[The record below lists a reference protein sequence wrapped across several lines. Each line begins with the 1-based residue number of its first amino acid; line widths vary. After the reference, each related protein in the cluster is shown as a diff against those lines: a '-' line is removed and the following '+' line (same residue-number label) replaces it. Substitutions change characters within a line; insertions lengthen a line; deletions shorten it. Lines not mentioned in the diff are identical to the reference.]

1 MTSTLD
7 ATSFREGQRDQWNV
21 AATGWRKW
29 AWQIDR
35 AAQPIRE
42 RLVDLAGL
50 KPGDHVLD
58 VAAGYGEPALTAAR
72 RVGPQGRVVAT
83 DIAAE
88 MLAYGSERAAAAG
101 LQNVEFI
108 ETDASSLEFPAES
121 FDAALSSWG
130 LIFEPDGE
138 ATAGRVRL
146 FLKPGTRMVISS
158 WGAPERV
165 PFLAVPMRTAMERLQ
180 IPPPPPGTPGPLS
193 RPTPEAIRGLLA
205 GGGFADVEVEE
216 MDITFEWDSAEDFTT
231 YLKEIAPPINAMI
244 NPRPPEEQEE
254 TWAAIR
260 DAIREAAGGLEPLR
274 LANQALIASGRA

>member
-88 MLAYGSERAAAAG
+88 MLAYGRERAAAAG

>member
-88 MLAYGSERAAAAG
+88 MLAYGRERAAAAG

-193 RPTPEAIRGLLA
+193 RPTPQAIRGLLE
-205 GGGFADVEVEE
+205 GGGFSDVEVEE